1 MKAPGRHLKI
11 RALLDAQEFVDLET
25 LCRELGASES
35 SVRRDLVQLE
45 SEGVLRRVYGGA
57 MAARDTGN
65 RDLTREQSL
74 REQGLDFD
82 WQSTRMAEE
91 KRLIAAKAAGLIE
104 DGQTVILDGGST
116 VAAVA
121 QALRNRSLHAITNS
135 LPIALALDDARQ
147 IEVTLT
153 GGYLYPKLRVTLG
166 PLCEQMLSGVAADV
180 LIMGIGGV
188 TADGFSNGNTL
199 VVGSE
204 RKMIEVARKVIIV
217 TDHTKFGRNAM
228 IHVAP
233 LDQADCVVSDAG
245 LAEEYRE
252 LLRGQGVEV
261 LLA

>member
-25 LCRELGASES
+25 LCRELDASES
-35 SVRRDLVQLE
+35 SVRRDLVQME

-57 MAARDTGN
+57 MAVRDHGRDGN
-65 RDLTREQSL
+65 RDLT

-82 WQSTRMAEE
+82 WQSTRQAEE

-121 QALRNRSLHAITNS
+121 QALRNRSLHVITNS
-135 LPIALALDDARQ
+135 LPIALALEDARQ

-153 GGYLYPKLRVTLG
+153 GGYLYPRLRVTLG

-188 TADGFSNGNTL
+188 SADGFSNGNTL

-204 RKMIEVARKVIIV
+204 RKMMDVARKIIIV

-233 LDQADCVVSDAG
+233 LEEADCVVSDTG

-252 LLRGQGVEV
+252 LLRGRGVEV

>member
-1 MKAPGRHLKI
+1 MKAPERHLRI
-11 RALLDAQEFVDLET
+11 RALLDRQEFVDLET
-25 LCRELGASES
+25 FCRELDASES

-45 SEGVLRRVYGGA
+45 SEGELRRVYGGA
-57 MAARDTGN
+57 MAALREATRDGN
-65 RDLTREQSL
+65 GRDL
-74 REQGLDFD
+74 GLDFD
-82 WQSTRMAEE
+82 WQSTRQADE
-91 KRLIAAKAAGLIE
+91 KRRIAAKTAALIE
-104 DGQTVILDGGST
+104 DRQTVILDGGST

-121 QALRNRSLHAITNS
+121 QALRNRSLHVITNS

-153 GGYLYPKLRVTLG
+153 GGYLYPRLRVTLG

-188 TADGFSNGNTL
+188 TADGFSNGNSL

-228 IHVAP
+228 IQVAP
-233 LDQADCVVSDAG
+233 LNVADYVVSDSG
-245 LAEEYRE
+245 LTEEYQE
-252 LLRGQGVEV
+252 LLRSQGVEV